1 MCDDCQDLDMLHKN
15 ESDDNQDTIET
26 LQSSLQDEIQKR
38 QNAEEDMKRYIQVGT
53 FEWIKLSLQ
62 LLSGNGTSWVLL
74 DTDRRRFDGI
84 ALWYIIL

>member
-1 MCDDCQDLDMLHKN
+1 MLHKN

-53 FEWIKLSLQ
+53 FE
-62 LLSGNGTSWVLL
+62 
-74 DTDRRRFDGI
+74 
-84 ALWYIIL
+84 